1 MADARTTAPSPQI
14 RNSQSAI
21 RNPQSVYIHVPF
33 CAHRCGYCNFTLVA
47 GRDDLIPAYLQAIE
61 LELQRLETPREVD
74 TIFLGGGT
82 PSHLDAANL
91 EMLLRIVAEWFPLRE
106 RGEFSAEAN
115 PADLDD
121 TRTAILANAGVT
133 RISLGAQSFDDNKLR
148 VLERDHAARD
158 IVGAVDLARRYHLQ
172 VSLDLIF
179 AVPGETLAGW
189 QQDLREAVQLEVNH
203 ISTYGLTF
211 EQGTAFWTRRMKG
224 ELLET
229 DESDELAMYELAID
243 QLESN
248 GFEQYEISNF
258 AQPGFRCRHNEA
270 YWTGEQYYAAGPG
283 AARFVDDARETN
295 HRSTSTYI
303 RRMLGGQSPVAERE
317 DLTAEDHAR
326 ERLIFGLRR
335 LEGIELETF
344 QRQTG
349 YDVDALAGEALE
361 RFVAAGLLA
370 RSADRLRLTRRGL
383 VVSDSLWPDLL

>member
-1 MADARTTAPSPQI
+1 
-14 RNSQSAI
+14 
-21 RNPQSVYIHVPF
+21 
-33 CAHRCGYCNFTLVA
+33 
-47 GRDDLIPAYLQAIE
+47 
-61 LELQRLETPREVD
+61 
-74 TIFLGGGT
+74 
-82 PSHLDAANL
+82 
-91 EMLLRIVAEWFPLRE
+91 
-106 RGEFSAEAN
+106 
-115 PADLDD
+115 
-121 TRTAILANAGVT
+121 
-133 RISLGAQSFDDNKLR
+133 
-148 VLERDHAARD
+148 
-158 IVGAVDLARRYHLQ
+158 
-172 VSLDLIF
+172 
-179 AVPGETLAGW
+179 
-189 QQDLREAVQLEVNH
+189 
-203 ISTYGLTF
+203 
-211 EQGTAFWTRRMKG
+211 MKD

-229 DESDELAMYELAID
+229 NETDELAMYELAID

>member
-1 MADARTTAPSPQI
+1 
-14 RNSQSAI
+14 
-21 RNPQSVYIHVPF
+21 
-33 CAHRCGYCNFTLVA
+33 
-47 GRDDLIPAYLQAIE
+47 
-61 LELQRLETPREVD
+61 
-74 TIFLGGGT
+74 
-82 PSHLDAANL
+82 
-91 EMLLRIVAEWFPLRE
+91 MLLRIVAEWFPLRQG
-106 RGEFSAEAN
+106 GEFSAEAN

-121 TRTAILANAGVT
+121 TRTAILAKAGVT

-179 AVPGETLAGW
+179 AVPGETVAGW
-189 QQDLREAVQLEVNH
+189 QQDLREAFQLEVNH

-211 EQGTAFWTRRMKG
+211 EQGTAFWSRRMKG

-229 DESDELAMYELAID
+229 DETDELAMYELAID